1 MKTKAHKGNIRKD
14 ARPRVVV
21 FACNWR
27 ALDQDDHG
35 EIILPKKYTGI
46 NIIRIMCSGRL
57 SPALILRAF
66 ELGAD
71 GVLILSCPEGECHY
85 SFGQKVAESN
95 FAAANKIMRL
105 LGFAEHRLRMECPP
119 KYESEKV
126 KEIIDS
132 FVRELK
138 NLNR

>member
-1 MKTKAHKGNIRKD
+1 MKTKAYKGKVKKAIRPK
-14 ARPRVVV
+14 VVV

-27 ALDQDDHG
+27 AFNQGDRG
-35 EIILPKKYTGI
+35 EIVPPNHPSGI

-57 SPALILRAF
+57 SPALILQSF

-95 FAAANKIMRL
+95 FATANKIIRL
-105 LGFAEHRLRMECPP
+105 LGYDDHRLRMECPP

-132 FVRELK
+132 FVRELED
-138 NLNR
+138 LNM

>member
-1 MKTKAHKGNIRKD
+1 MNTNTYKRIVRINIRPK
-14 ARPRVVV
+14 VVV
-21 FACNWR
+21 FACNWG
-27 ALDQDDHG
+27 AFKQDDRG
-35 EIILPKKYTGI
+35 EIVLPRKYPGT

-57 SPALILRAF
+57 SPALILQAF

-85 SFGQKVAESN
+85 SFGRKVAEKN
-95 FAAANKIMRL
+95 FTAANKIMRL
-105 LGFAEHRLRMECPP
+105 LGYDEHRLRMEYPP

-132 FVRELK
+132 FVRGLKEL
-138 NLNR
+138 R

>member
-1 MKTKAHKGNIRKD
+1 MKTKGYKTKVRKD
-14 ARPRVVV
+14 IRTKVVV
-21 FACNWR
+21 FVCNWR
-27 ALDQDDHG
+27 AFNQGDRG
-35 EIILPKKYTGI
+35 EIVPPNPDGI
-46 NIIRIMCSGRL
+46 NIIRIMCLGRL

-85 SFGQKVAESN
+85 SFGEEVANNN
-95 FAAANKIMRL
+95 FATANKIVRL
-105 LGFAEHRLRMECPP
+105 LGFGEHRLRMERPP
-119 KYESEKV
+119 KYESDKV

-138 NLNR
+138 NLG